1 MIEYSDVYM
10 ALNSHN
16 DEMWENNINIIQN
29 IELLNIFK
37 LKQPLSM
44 LMTAYKNLKLDTFSR
59 VLNDVIILSFRY
71 NIIGGKNPNDI
82 ERVFN
87 EEARKI
93 SVIRFMT
100 KVS

>member
-1 MIEYSDVYM
+1 M